1 MDKDEWTIQEN
12 ANSNIRTFLWEFK
25 FESKAI
31 NLQTTIL
38 ESTQKYLR
46 MMDSK
51 TKQLDHIWI

>member
-12 ANSNIRTFLWEFK
+12 ANSNIITFLWEFK

>member
-12 ANSNIRTFLWEFK
+12 ANSNIRTFSWEVK